1 MLQPLVVW
9 FMTIL
14 IEKGNLLFSSQW
26 GKKGTS
32 VILSTI
38 KIKKKKK
45 KTVLRPTPFG
55 KPGECSFGSLRHSLL
70 LLLPVRTRNHLQT
83 SEKVVLGNR
92 ID

>member
-38 KIKKKKK
+38 KIKKKK
-45 KTVLRPTPFG
+45 RQ
-55 KPGECSFGSLRHSLL
+55 S
-70 LLLPVRTRNHLQT
+70 
-83 SEKVVLGNR
+83 
-92 ID
+92 